1 LAIGLELADALSRA
15 HHLGIVHRDLKPEN
29 VLIAVDDTPPLT
41 DFGMAR
47 LEWNDARL
55 TQGGTLFGSPAY
67 MSPEA
72 VRGEELEARSDIWS
86 LGVLLYE
93 LLAGRRPFEGVQ
105 ITPVPTV
112 LHAGGV
118 VGRRAGRAV
127 VRADRTGPRRMRCA
141 VVCPAWLVRAKLQ
154 MRLGGGWQWQQTHI
168 KHPARASRLWLA
180 LAVAPSG
187 C

>member
-1 LAIGLELADALSRA
+1 VLAIGLELADVLSRA

-29 VLIAVDDTPPLT
+29 VLIAVDDTPRLA
-41 DFGMAR
+41 DFGMAC

-67 MSPEA
+67 MRPEA

-112 LHAGGV
+112 LYAGGV
-118 VGRRAGRAV
+118 VG
-127 VRADRTGPRRMRCA
+127 
-141 VVCPAWLVRAKLQ
+141 
-154 MRLGGGWQWQQTHI
+154 
-168 KHPARASRLWLA
+168 
-180 LAVAPSG
+180 
-187 C
+187 